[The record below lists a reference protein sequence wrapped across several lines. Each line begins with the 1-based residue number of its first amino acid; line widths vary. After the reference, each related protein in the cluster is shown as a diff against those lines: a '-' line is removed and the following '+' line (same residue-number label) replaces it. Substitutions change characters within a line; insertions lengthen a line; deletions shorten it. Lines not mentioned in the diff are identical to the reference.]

1 MGAGFAPVLAA
12 CKRRRAVQT
21 GVMQPLR
28 FLIVDDHP
36 LFLEALE
43 MALHVAFPAARVET
57 ADSITAA
64 HLVLARGA
72 RPDLILLDLKM
83 PDIAGFEGVVSLKA
97 ASPRAPLCV
106 ISSMSGQEIV
116 HQLRDLGAAG
126 FINKSEKRE
135 KIIAAVRQLIDGKS
149 HFGAAAEHPVATGVP
164 AHQRELEI
172 LARLRELTPQQ
183 YKVLTLIC
191 EGKLNK
197 QIAFELDIVETT
209 VKAHITSIFKK
220 LAIHNRTQAV
230 LIMQKLKLQGLIVDQ
245 PETVMEQERRHAG

>member
-1 MGAGFAPVLAA
+1 
-12 CKRRRAVQT
+12 
-21 GVMQPLR
+21 MQPLR

-43 MALHVAFPAARVET
+43 MALHVAFPSARVET
-57 ADSITAA
+57 ADSIVTAHRA
-64 HLVLARGA
+64 LANGA

-97 ASPRAPLCV
+97 ASPRTPLCV
-106 ISSMSGQEIV
+106 ISSMSGEEIV

-135 KIIAAVRQLIDGKS
+135 KIIAAVRKLIDGKD
-149 HFGAAAEHPVATGVP
+149 HFAAAERPVSAGTP
-164 AHQRELEI
+164 AQRELDI

-230 LIMQKLKLQGLIVDQ
+230 LIMQKLKLQGLVIDQ
-245 PETVMEQERRHAG
+245 PEAFMEQERRHAG

>member
-1 MGAGFAPVLAA
+1 M
-12 CKRRRAVQT
+12 RRLGVQT
-21 GVMQPLR
+21 VVMQPLR

-57 ADSITAA
+57 ADSIEAA
-64 HLVLARGA
+64 QRVLARGA

-97 ASPRAPLCV
+97 ASPRTPLCV
-106 ISSMSGQEIV
+106 ISSMAGEEIV

-135 KIIAAVRQLIDGKS
+135 KIIAAVRQMIDGKD
-149 HFGAAAEHPVATGVP
+149 HFGAAAERPAAAGASS

-230 LIMQKLKLQGLIVDQ
+230 LIMQKLKLQGLVIDQ
-245 PETVMEQERRHAG
+245 PEAFPEAERRHAG

>member
-1 MGAGFAPVLAA
+1 
-12 CKRRRAVQT
+12 
-21 GVMQPLR
+21 MQPLR
-28 FLIVDDHP
+28 FLIIDDHP

-43 MALHVAFPAARVET
+43 MALHVAFPMARVET
-57 ADSITAA
+57 ADSIESA
-64 HLVLARGA
+64 HLALANGA

-97 ASPRAPLCV
+97 ASPRTPLCV
-106 ISSMSGQEIV
+106 ISSLSGEEIV
-116 HQLRDLGAAG
+116 RQLRDLGAAG

-135 KIIAAVRQLIDGKS
+135 KIIAAVRQLLDGKL
-149 HFGAAAEHPVATGVP
+149 HFGAAADMPVP
-164 AHQRELEI
+164 AAVAARRREIEI

-197 QIAFELDIVETT
+197 QIAYELDIVETT
-209 VKAHITSIFKK
+209 VKAHITSIFRK

-230 LIMQKLKLQGLIVDQ
+230 LIMQRLKLQGLAVDQ
-245 PETVMEQERRHAG
+245 PESLMELEPSRAG

>member
-1 MGAGFAPVLAA
+1 
-12 CKRRRAVQT
+12 
-21 GVMQPLR
+21 MQSLR
-28 FLIVDDHP
+28 FLIIDDHP

-57 ADSITAA
+57 AGSIEAA
-64 HLVLARGA
+64 HQALAKGA

-97 ASPRAPLCV
+97 ASPRTPLCV
-106 ISSMSGQEIV
+106 ISSMSGEEIID
-116 HQLRDLGAAG
+116 QLRDLGAAG

-135 KIIAAVRQLIDGKS
+135 KIIAAVRQLIDGKD
-149 HFGAAAEHPVATGVP
+149 HFGAAGERPAPSGAVA
-164 AHQRELEI
+164 RELEI
-172 LARLRELTPQQ
+172 LVRLRELTPQQ

-197 QIAFELDIVETT
+197 QIAYELDIVETT

-230 LIMQKLKLQGLIVDQ
+230 LIMQKLKLQGLIIDQ
-245 PETVMEQERRHAG
+245 PEALVEQERRHAG